1 MAIERRIAENTF
13 WLFLGRVLIG
23 ILHLVTMALLA
34 RYLGVVN
41 YGKFVFALAFLAFF
55 NVFSVFGVDTVL
67 IREISRNKAEASRLI
82 GCGFII
88 KIFFS
93 FLAITLTI
101 FFTILLDISTES
113 SKIIFILSIAIGFN
127 IFRTPKIIFEVYLKS
142 QYLVFIELTGK
153 ALALI
158 LVYIASA
165 LEFNLYIVAFVILLS
180 EIPPL
185 ILFIKISKKF
195 IALSIIWDT
204 AIIKYLLKECWPLAT
219 MAILVTLYYRIDTI
233 MLSFLK
239 GDEAVGYYNGAYII
253 LSSLLLLPDAYVRSV
268 FPLMSNFYKTGILSL
283 AKTFIRSFKYLI
295 TAAMLIVCVGFMLSK
310 EIILFLY
317 GEDFLPSARALE
329 ILIFAGGII
338 FISTL
343 VSTTLTAVNKQRI
356 NMWLSLIN
364 VFCNIV
370 LNLLL
375 IPKWSYIGASI
386 ATVIT
391 EGIGCV
397 FAFMINLKNFEIS
410 FLKWS
415 YLRYLTI
422 GIPIALSVVPIKA
435 LQGFHI
441 LMIIP
446 LVSLAYLITL
456 LILQWFDDED
466 KNIIREIMK
475 G

>member
-1 MAIERRIAENTF
+1 
-13 WLFLGRVLIG
+13 
-23 ILHLVTMALLA
+23 
-34 RYLGVVN
+34 
-41 YGKFVFALAFLAFF
+41 
-55 NVFSVFGVDTVL
+55 
-67 IREISRNKAEASRLI
+67 
-82 GCGFII
+82 
-88 KIFFS
+88 
-93 FLAITLTI
+93 
-101 FFTILLDISTES
+101 
-113 SKIIFILSIAIGFN
+113 
-127 IFRTPKIIFEVYLKS
+127 
-142 QYLVFIELTGK
+142 
-153 ALALI
+153 
-158 LVYIASA
+158 
-165 LEFNLYIVAFVILLS
+165 
-180 EIPPL
+180 
-185 ILFIKISKKF
+185 
-195 IALSIIWDT
+195 
-204 AIIKYLLKECWPLAT
+204 
-219 MAILVTLYYRIDTI
+219 

-253 LSSLLLLPDAYVRSV
+253 LSSLLLLPDAFVRSI
-268 FPLMSNFYKTGILSL
+268 FPLMSDFYQTGILSL

-295 TAAMLIVCVGFMLSK
+295 TAAILIVCIGFMLSK

-317 GEDFLPSARALE
+317 GDDFLPSASALE

-356 NMWLSLIN
+356 NMWLALIN

-397 FAFMINLKNFEIS
+397 LAFMINLKNFEIS

-422 GIPIALSVVPIKA
+422 GIPIALSVVLIKA
-435 LQGFHI
+435 LQGLHI

-446 LVSLAYLITL
+446 LVSLSYFITL

-466 KNIIREIMK
+466 KNIIKQIMK

>member
-1 MAIERRIAENTF
+1 MAIERKIAENTF
-13 WLFLGRVLIG
+13 WLFFGRVLIG
-23 ILHLVTMALLA
+23 ILHLATMALLA
-34 RYLGVVN
+34 RYLGVAN

-55 NVFSVFGVDTVL
+55 NVLSVFGVDTVL
-67 IREISRNKAEASRLI
+67 IREISRNKTAASRLI

-113 SKIIFILSIAIGFN
+113 SKIIFILSLAIGFN

-153 ALALI
+153 ALALTF
-158 LVYIASA
+158 VYIASA

-195 IALSIIWDT
+195 TTLSIIWDT
-204 AIIKYLLKECWPLAT
+204 VTIKYLLKECWPLAT

-253 LSSLLLLPDAYVRSV
+253 LSSLLLLPDAFVRSI
-268 FPLMSNFYKTGILSL
+268 FPLMSDFYQTGILSL

-295 TAAMLIVCVGFMLSK
+295 TAAILIVCIGFMLSK

-317 GEDFLPSARALE
+317 GDDFLPSASALE

-356 NMWLSLIN
+356 NMWLALIN

-397 FAFMINLKNFEIS
+397 LAFMINLKNFEIS

-422 GIPIALSVVPIKA
+422 GIPIALSVVLIKA
-435 LQGFHI
+435 LQGLHI

-446 LVSLAYLITL
+446 LVSLSYFITL

-466 KNIIREIMK
+466 KNIIKQIMK